1 MFPVPLSDD
10 EQRIL
15 HEIER
20 QFYEQD
26 PAFARQVGS
35 TTVYS
40 HAGRNLKWAAVG
52 FVTGLVLMITL
63 FVSSLALGFIGF
75 AVMFVS
81 AVVFERNLRRMG
93 KAGWHAVTMSPWKVP
108 GGASA
113 AGPLRLPLRW
123 AAPAT
128 RRAYSPLVPAARRP
142 RPAAAKASWAS
153 ARATGVRS
161 SALGAGARRRR
172 PRNTWASGTP

>member
-1 MFPVPLSDD
+1 MVPVPLSED

-40 HAGRNLKWAAVG
+40 HAGRNLKWAAAG

-81 AVVFERNLRRMG
+81 AVIFERNLRRMG
-93 KAGWHAVTMSPWKVP
+93 KAGWHAVTMP
-108 GGASA
+108 GSG
-113 AGPLRLPLRW
+113 LRSVLGDARKRVRDRF
-123 AAPAT
+123 
-128 RRAYSPLVPAARRP
+128 RRDSED
-142 RPAAAKASWAS
+142 
-153 ARATGVRS
+153 
-161 SALGAGARRRR
+161 
-172 PRNTWASGTP
+172 

>member
-1 MFPVPLSDD
+1 MVAVPLSED

-40 HAGRNLKWAAVG
+40 HAGRNLKWAAAG

-93 KAGWHAVTMSPWKVP
+93 KAGWHAVTMP
-108 GGASA
+108 GSG
-113 AGPLRLPLRW
+113 LRSVLGDARKRVRDRF
-123 AAPAT
+123 
-128 RRAYSPLVPAARRP
+128 RRDSED
-142 RPAAAKASWAS
+142 
-153 ARATGVRS
+153 
-161 SALGAGARRRR
+161 
-172 PRNTWASGTP
+172 

>member
-1 MFPVPLSDD
+1 MDPVPLSED

-40 HAGRNLKWAAVG
+40 HAGRNLKWAAAG

-81 AVVFERNLRRMG
+81 AVIFERNLRRMG
-93 KAGWHAVTMSPWKVP
+93 KAGWHAVTMP
-108 GGASA
+108 GSG
-113 AGPLRLPLRW
+113 LRSVLGDARKRVRDRF
-123 AAPAT
+123 
-128 RRAYSPLVPAARRP
+128 RRDSED
-142 RPAAAKASWAS
+142 
-153 ARATGVRS
+153 
-161 SALGAGARRRR
+161 
-172 PRNTWASGTP
+172 

>member
-1 MFPVPLSDD
+1 MVPVPLSED

-40 HAGRNLKWAAVG
+40 HAGRNLKWAAAG

-93 KAGWHAVTMSPWKVP
+93 KAGWHAVTMP
-108 GGASA
+108 GSG
-113 AGPLRLPLRW
+113 LRSVLGDARKRVRDRF
-123 AAPAT
+123 
-128 RRAYSPLVPAARRP
+128 RRD
-142 RPAAAKASWAS
+142 
-153 ARATGVRS
+153 TED
-161 SALGAGARRRR
+161 
-172 PRNTWASGTP
+172 

>member
-1 MFPVPLSDD
+1 MVTVPLSED

-40 HAGRNLKWAAVG
+40 HAGRNLKWAAAG

-81 AVVFERNLRRMG
+81 AVIFERNLRRMG
-93 KAGWHAVTMSPWKVP
+93 KAGWHAVTMP
-108 GGASA
+108 GSG
-113 AGPLRLPLRW
+113 LRSVLGDARKRVRDRF
-123 AAPAT
+123 
-128 RRAYSPLVPAARRP
+128 RRDSED
-142 RPAAAKASWAS
+142 
-153 ARATGVRS
+153 
-161 SALGAGARRRR
+161 
-172 PRNTWASGTP
+172 

>member
-1 MFPVPLSDD
+1 VPLSED

-40 HAGRNLKWAAVG
+40 HAGRNLKWAA
-52 FVTGLVLMITL
+52 
-63 FVSSLALGFIGF
+63 AGF
-75 AVMFVS
+75 AVGLVVMLFSFATSLVLGVIGFGVMFAC

-93 KAGWHAVTMSPWKVP
+93 KAGWSSLTVP
-108 GGASA
+108 GGGLKSSF
-113 AGPLRLPLRW
+113 G
-123 AAPAT
+123 
-128 RRAYSPLVPAARRP
+128 
-142 RPAAAKASWAS
+142 S
-153 ARATGVRS
+153 ARQRFRDRFKRDGDAPS
-161 SALGAGARRRR
+161 
-172 PRNTWASGTP
+172 

>member
-1 MFPVPLSDD
+1 MVAVPLSED

-40 HAGRNLKWAAVG
+40 HAGRNLKWAAAG

-81 AVVFERNLRRMG
+81 AVIFERNLRRMG
-93 KAGWHAVTMSPWKVP
+93 KAGWHAVTMP
-108 GGASA
+108 GSG
-113 AGPLRLPLRW
+113 LRSVLGDARKRVRDRF
-123 AAPAT
+123 
-128 RRAYSPLVPAARRP
+128 RRDSED
-142 RPAAAKASWAS
+142 
-153 ARATGVRS
+153 
-161 SALGAGARRRR
+161 
-172 PRNTWASGTP
+172 

>member
-1 MFPVPLSDD
+1 MVGVPLSED

-40 HAGRNLKWAAVG
+40 HAGRNLKWAAAG

-81 AVVFERNLRRMG
+81 AVIFERNLRRMG
-93 KAGWHAVTMSPWKVP
+93 KAGWHAVTMP
-108 GGASA
+108 GSG
-113 AGPLRLPLRW
+113 LRSVLGDARKRVRDRF
-123 AAPAT
+123 
-128 RRAYSPLVPAARRP
+128 RRDSED
-142 RPAAAKASWAS
+142 
-153 ARATGVRS
+153 
-161 SALGAGARRRR
+161 
-172 PRNTWASGTP
+172 

>member
-1 MFPVPLSDD
+1 MDGPARHRTGRGLGVPLSED

-40 HAGRNLKWAAVG
+40 HAGRNLTWAAAG
-52 FVTGLVLMITL
+52 FVLGLVVMLL
-63 FVSSLALGFIGF
+63 SFASSLVIGVIGF
-75 AVMFVS
+75 GVMFAC

-93 KAGWHAVTMSPWKVP
+93 KAGWSALSAPT
-108 GGASA
+108 GGFKGSF
-113 AGPLRLPLRW
+113 G
-123 AAPAT
+123 
-128 RRAYSPLVPAARRP
+128 
-142 RPAAAKASWAS
+142 S
-153 ARATGVRS
+153 ARQRMRDRFKRDGE
-161 SALGAGARRRR
+161 
-172 PRNTWASGTP
+172 P